1 MPTASEPLTNNK
13 LMSSDY
19 CRGGGCRQP
28 AAPPPDDKLMSSG
41 AAEAAGSGSHATPTH
56 DSKLMPSGAAV
67 AVSAE
72 RQMRR
77 LQSWQLS
84 GNAAAKLAPPH

>member
-1 MPTASEPLTNNK
+1 MPTASEPLTDDK
-13 LMSSDY
+13 LMSSDN

-28 AAPPPDDKLMSSG
+28 AAPPSDDKPMPSG
-41 AAEAAGSGSHATPTH
+41 AAEAAGSGSHAAPTH

-72 RQMRR
+72 RQCRFKAGT
-77 LQSWQLS
+77 SSLS
-84 GNAAAKLAPPH
+84 Q